1 MHFQTRWPAPLLGR
15 YPLLALQLWCSS
27 VVRRLCLISMRCTA
41 LLKHAHA
48 VDLRTENVLGKQIL
62 KHLSVMMVTE
72 CCCYIG
78 VNWDGHKGKGVK
90 SGHDLP
96 WTADAG
102 SNLYSQSMCPLL
114 AGSSRPCPQG
124 HPKYKKPVLGKGK
137 ILFCHHIRLKQKEN
151 LQRMTLSAGSTFSIS
166 LGCTARILC
175 PETETFLRGQSNDLL

>member
-1 MHFQTRWPAPLLGR
+1 
-15 YPLLALQLWCSS
+15 
-27 VVRRLCLISMRCTA
+27 
-41 LLKHAHA
+41 
-48 VDLRTENVLGKQIL
+48 
-62 KHLSVMMVTE
+62 MMVTE

-78 VNWDGHKGKGVK
+78 VNWDGHKVKGVK

-96 WTADAG
+96 WTAEAG

-124 HPKYKKPVLGKGK
+124 HTKYKKCVLGKGK

-175 PETETFLRGQSNDLL
+175 ALKLRHSCEVNQMTSCNPKEGLSGGDGVRKLWTPTMWSRAVGSGLALPTPKSDKAGLCQFAIWSAWKAPVWK